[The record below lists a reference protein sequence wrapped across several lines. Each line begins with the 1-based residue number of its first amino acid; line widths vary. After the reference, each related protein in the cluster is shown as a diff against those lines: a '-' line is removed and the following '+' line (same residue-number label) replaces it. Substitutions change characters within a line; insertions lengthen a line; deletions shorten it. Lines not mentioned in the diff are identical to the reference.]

1 MSHPPTLLDPTAERS
16 PAGRDRPRRPAALSG
31 LTVGLLD
38 IAKVRGDVYLDRL
51 DDLLRDCGLRV
62 KRFAKPTNTRIAPD
76 QLKQQIAAECDI
88 VIEGLSD

>member
-1 MSHPPTLLDPTAERS
+1 MSDAPTLLDPTAERS
-16 PAGRDRPRRPAALSG
+16 PAGRDRPARPEALDG

-51 DDLLRDCGLRV
+51 DELLRERGLEV
-62 KRFAKPTNTRIAPD
+62 KRYAKPTNARVAPD
-76 QLKQQIAAECDI
+76 AVKQQIAAECDI